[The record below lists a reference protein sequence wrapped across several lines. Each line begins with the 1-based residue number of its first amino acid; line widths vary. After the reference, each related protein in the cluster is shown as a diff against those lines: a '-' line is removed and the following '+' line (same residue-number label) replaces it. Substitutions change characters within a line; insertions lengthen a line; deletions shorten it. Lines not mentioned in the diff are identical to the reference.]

1 MMNGPKALKIFLKDC
16 EQQGDMITMNL
27 LKHGLQI
34 INKFIIKSNNTKKM
48 KMNILRCDDSTV

>member
-16 EQQGDMITMNL
+16 ELQGDMIIMSL

-34 INKFIIKSNNTKKM
+34 INKIYY
-48 KMNILRCDDSTV
+48 